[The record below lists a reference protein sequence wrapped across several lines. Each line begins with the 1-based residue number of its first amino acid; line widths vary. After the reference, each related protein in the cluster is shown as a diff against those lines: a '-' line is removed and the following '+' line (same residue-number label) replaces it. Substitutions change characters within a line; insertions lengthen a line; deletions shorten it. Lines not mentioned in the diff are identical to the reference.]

1 MAALVTRLFSVFRA
15 FLRWWLGELAAL
27 VPARLRQRLT
37 STKHSL
43 VLVLGDGDASPVLCL
58 RTGQE
63 LQALERLELQG
74 EADPRRKLIATLRDR
89 GLLAA
94 FNGGRLG
101 LCVRIPPNRASRTII
116 ELPIA
121 AETNLDEVVFYELD
135 RHTPFRPEHA
145 RFSHRI
151 LKRDVAAKRL
161 DVELTVVPRP
171 IVDDALAV
179 AARLDL
185 TPDRIDVATDA
196 SYLTASGN
204 LLPAEG
210 LAPTSRRVHL
220 FSYALGGLAGLLAIV
235 AIYIPI
241 HAADRAAETARD
253 ELTAAKK
260 GTAAAATLEK
270 QIEDLRKE
278 ESFLVNRRR
287 DAATVSKLLLETT
300 RIMPDGTWLSE
311 WQLAGNQVQLSGLT
325 ESASALVKL
334 LEQSHTFQNT
344 TFLSPVVQDPTAERE
359 RFHIAAQIVQAGA
372 P

>member
-1 MAALVTRLFSVFRA
+1 
-15 FLRWWLGELAAL
+15 

-58 RTGQE
+58 QTGQE

-74 EADPRRKLIATLRDR
+74 EADPRRKLVAALRDR

-185 TPDRIDVATDA
+185 KPDRIDVATDGN
-196 SYLTASGN
+196 YLTASGN

-210 LAPTSRRVHL
+210 LTPTSRRVHL

-241 HAADRAAETARD
+241 HAADRAAETARE

-344 TFLSPVVQDPTAERE
+344 TFLSPVVQDPTTERE

>member
-1 MAALVTRLFSVFRA
+1 MASLFSRLLGIFRA
-15 FLRWWLGELAAL
+15 FFRWWFGELAAL
-27 VPARLRQRLT
+27 VPARLRQRLA
-37 STKHSL
+37 SAKHSL
-43 VLVLGDGDASPVLCL
+43 VLLLGDGDTGPVLCL
-58 RTGQE
+58 QTGQE
-63 LQALERLELQG
+63 LQALQRLDLQG
-74 EADPRRKLIATLRDR
+74 ETEPRRKLVAALRDR

-94 FNGGRLG
+94 FNAGRLG
-101 LCVRIPPNRASRTII
+101 FCVRIPPNRASRTMI

-145 RFSHRI
+145 RFSYRV
-151 LKRDVAAKRL
+151 LKRDASARRL
-161 DVELTVVPRP
+161 DVELTVVPRS

-185 TPDRIDVATDA
+185 KPDRVDVATDGT
-196 SYLTASGN
+196 YLSASGN

-210 LAPTSRRVHL
+210 VTPTSRGFDL
-220 FSYALGGLAGLLAIV
+220 FTYALGGLAGALAIL

-241 HAADRAAETARD
+241 HAADRAAEAATQ
-253 ELTAAKK
+253 EFTAAKK
-260 GTAAAATLEK
+260 ATAAAAGLQK
-270 QIEDLRKE
+270 QIEDLRRE
-278 ESFLVNRRR
+278 ESFLVNRKR
-287 DAATVSKLLLETT
+287 DAATVSALLSETT

-311 WQLAGNQVQLSGLT
+311 WQIAGNQVQLSGLT

-344 TFLSPVVQDPTAERE
+344 TFLSPVVQDPNTSRE
-359 RFHIAAQIVQAGA
+359 RFHISAQVVQSGG